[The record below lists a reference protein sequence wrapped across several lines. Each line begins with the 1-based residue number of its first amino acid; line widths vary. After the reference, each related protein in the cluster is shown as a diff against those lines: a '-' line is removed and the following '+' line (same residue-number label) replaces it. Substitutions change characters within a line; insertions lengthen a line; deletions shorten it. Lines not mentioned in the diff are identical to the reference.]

1 VYGAVRVEE
10 GEGKQMGLLQ
20 RIAHLELLFGMH
32 PPPHT
37 PTHTHTHTHTHSTPT
52 SPLDLPRLKVLF
64 EGVGSSESIDIRIC
78 SLLSNSIF

>member
-1 VYGAVRVEE
+1 MYGAVRVEE

-37 PTHTHTHTHTHSTPT
+37 PTHTHTHTHKQYPDVPT
-52 SPLDLPRLKVLF
+52 RLAAL
-64 EGVGSSESIDIRIC
+64 EGVI
-78 SLLSNSIF
+78 